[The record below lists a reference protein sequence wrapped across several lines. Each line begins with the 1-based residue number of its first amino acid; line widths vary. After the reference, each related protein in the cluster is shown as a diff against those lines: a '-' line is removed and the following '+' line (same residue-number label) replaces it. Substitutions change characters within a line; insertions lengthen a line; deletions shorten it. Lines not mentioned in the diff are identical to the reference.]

1 MFTYIHSGFIAG
13 IYSNVD
19 DITIKEM
26 GDKTKQIKTIGTT
39 CALFLWC
46 ITTFSIVWNYLT
58 NFKFFTMTLEL
69 VSEFENVYIPNH

>member
-1 MFTYIHSGFIAG
+1 MFTHIYIYIYIYIYDGLIAG

-26 GDKTKQIKTIGTT
+26 DDKTKQIKTIGSP

-46 ITTFSIVWNYLT
+46 ITTFSIIWNYLT
-58 NFKFFTMTLEL
+58 HLKFFT
-69 VSEFENVYIPNH
+69 